1 MVSPHGDLF
10 FTFGY
15 RTWVVLEVVVD
26 QEAVVAEVGEMA
38 VVLFE
43 SKIAMI
49 FLAQSNLLDFCHLI
63 GLYND

>member
-1 MVSPHGDLF
+1 
-10 FTFGY
+10 
-15 RTWVVLEVVVD
+15 VVD